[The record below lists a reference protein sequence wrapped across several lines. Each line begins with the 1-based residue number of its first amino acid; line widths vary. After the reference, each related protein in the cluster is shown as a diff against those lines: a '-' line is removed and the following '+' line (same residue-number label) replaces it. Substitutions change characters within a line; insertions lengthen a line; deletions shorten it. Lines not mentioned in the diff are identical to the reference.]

1 MRKQN
6 RNEKDKKEIERLK
19 QSDAS
24 LGASKTFKDRML
36 GTTVARRGIFR
47 GLRFTLHKLGI
58 NLPIPGNSAEIT
70 DQYCQTF
77 GDENCED

>member
-24 LGASKTFKDRML
+24 LGPDKTFKDKML
-36 GTTVARRGIFR
+36 STTVARRGIFR

-58 NLPIPGNSAEIT
+58 HLHIPGNSAEIT

-77 GDENCED
+77 GDESVEE